1 MPSTTPFRRG
11 DVVLVSFPFTDLTA
25 VKQRPAV
32 IVSSTAANC
41 ARPDVIVVAITS
53 QIPPKLAA
61 DEWMIP
67 APELAVWGL
76 PKPSMVKTAKL
87 FTIHQGLIK
96 KAIGSVPESS
106 MARLLERVAA
116 ELYVFSA

>member
-11 DVVLVSFPFTDLTA
+11 DVVLVPFPFTDLTA

-32 IVSSTAANC
+32 VLSSSPANRV
-41 ARPDVIVVAITS
+41 RPDVIVVAITS
-53 QIPPKLAA
+53 QIPPNVAA

-67 APELAVWGL
+67 APEWAAWGL

-96 KAIGSVPESS
+96 KAIGSVPGSS
-106 MARLLERVAA
+106 MARLLERVATEFQA
-116 ELYVFSA
+116 EGE